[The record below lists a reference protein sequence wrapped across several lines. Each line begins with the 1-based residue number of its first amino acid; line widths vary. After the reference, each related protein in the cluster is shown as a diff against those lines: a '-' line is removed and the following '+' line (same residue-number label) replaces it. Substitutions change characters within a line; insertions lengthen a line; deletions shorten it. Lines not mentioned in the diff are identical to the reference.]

1 MVIGAGLTGMES
13 AVQIA
18 SDGHKVTIVDLLP
31 TERWFDNVT
40 SNISASLR
48 YRLDLYD
55 IERIG
60 NASVSGITESSVEV
74 EQTGRKRV
82 LSASTVVMA
91 TGMRPNMQELEQ
103 LSSVVRFTRRIG
115 DCNKASNLLNAIHS
129 GFQAAVDL

>member
-1 MVIGAGLTGMES
+1 M
-13 AVQIA
+13 
-18 SDGHKVTIVDLLP
+18 DLLP